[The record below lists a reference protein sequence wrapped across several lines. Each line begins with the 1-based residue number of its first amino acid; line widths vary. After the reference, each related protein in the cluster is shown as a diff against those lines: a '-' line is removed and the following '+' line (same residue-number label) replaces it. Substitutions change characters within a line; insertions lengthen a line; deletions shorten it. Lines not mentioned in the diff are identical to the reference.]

1 MACLGAVNYDPAVA
15 VTHGAAAS
23 AMVAFDTTNARI
35 TFTVPANG
43 RVLVRVRCV
52 VHGATTFSTI
62 LLGVMNGATVVKK
75 VAPIGALKS
84 TALAT
89 GQVVQ
94 EATFVVSGL
103 TPSASLTWDAAWGIE
118 TFVTASLIKY
128 GGPNNTV
135 TNDAFGGLVFEVWEA
150 KNCLV
155 GIAYDPTT
163 AVSKATTALLAMTAL
178 DTTNLRATFTV
189 PASGRVLVRLQ
200 GCVHGATTF
209 PQILLGVLNGSTVV
223 GRAAPIGGIK
233 TTAVATAMVTQEAT
247 FVVSGLTPA
256 ASLTWDAAYG
266 VEILLAATGL
276 KYGGPGNATANNDF
290 GAFLFEVW
298 AA

>member
-1 MACLGAVNYDPAVA
+1 MACLGSVLYDPDPAV
-15 VTHGAAAS
+15 TKGTAAS
-23 AMVAFDTTNARI
+23 AMAAFDTANARI

-62 LLGVMNGATVVKK
+62 LLGVMAGASVVKK

-103 TPSASLTWDAAWGIE
+103 TPAASLTWDAAWGIE
-118 TFVTASLIKY
+118 TFVASSLIKY
-128 GGPNNTV
+128 GGPNNTT
-135 TNDAFGGLVFEVWEA
+135 TNDAFGGLLFEVWEA

-163 AVSKATTALLAMTAL
+163 SVSKATTALLGMTAL

-189 PASGRVLVRLQ
+189 PASGRVLVRIQ
-200 GCVHGATTF
+200 GPVHGATTF
-209 PQILLGVLNGSTVV
+209 PQILLGVMNGAAIV

-233 TTAVATAMVTQEAT
+233 TTAVSTAMVTQEAT
-247 FVVSGLTPA
+247 FVVSGLTPN

-266 VEILLAATGL
+266 VEITVGSTGL

-290 GAFLFEVW
+290 GALLFEVW